1 MRLPTQLTVLRIVL
15 APVFFVLMIFP
26 HPPEIGWA
34 GTVFAVAAIS
44 DWWDGHMARVMG
56 LVSPLGAFLDPL
68 ADKLLTGS
76 AFVAFA
82 WMSIIPWWMVIVVV
96 FRDLFLTVFRRFAD
110 NIGLPVKTSYF
121 GKVKTFAQMAFIIL
135 LLVAMFAQE
144 GHFGKDILAA
154 ANSYFAS
161 GASFWLMS
169 LITLLTFAS
178 ALSYCYDNWPVLRRV
193 TARYVF
199 RQTQTLGSGGE
210 GSL

>member
-1 MRLPTQLTVLRIVL
+1 VRLPTQLTVLRIAL
-15 APVFFVLMIFP
+15 APVVFVLLVFP

-34 GTVFAVAAIS
+34 GTVFAIAAIS
-44 DWWDGHMARVMG
+44 DWWDGYMARKMG

-82 WMSIIPWWMVIVVV
+82 WMSIIPWWMVIIVV
-96 FRDLFLTVFRRFAD
+96 FRDIFLTLLRRFAD
-110 NIGLPVKTSYF
+110 NIGLHVKTSYF

-135 LLVAMFAQE
+135 LLVALFAQK
-144 GHFGKDILAA
+144 GRFGIGMLSL

-161 GASFWLMS
+161 DISYWLMS
-169 LITLLTFAS
+169 IITLLTFAS
-178 ALSYCYDNWPVLRRV
+178 AVSYCYDNWSVLRRV
-193 TARYVF
+193 SARYLF
-199 RQTQTLGSGGE
+199 HRAGE